1 VCGVVWCVCVCLWCG
16 VCVCCVMYVCVC
28 GVVCVCVSGVCVC
41 VVCVFVWCVC
51 VCVIPCEC
59 GKECFGENDRPWDVR
74 IRKRKN
80 MSGGDF

>member
-1 VCGVVWCVCVCLWCG
+1 VVYVCVFVVWCVCVLCDVCVCVWCG
-16 VCVCCVMYVCVC
+16 VCVCEW
-28 GVVCVCVSGVCVC
+28 CVC
-41 VVCVFVWCVC
+41 VVCVC